1 MTLIYFWDSENELF
15 SEQFLPAINAAVESV
30 TGERL
35 RVVGVAMDDEED
47 RLNRFLDM
55 HTVPGQQVFFPDAEQ
70 RSWNSPIVTWPY
82 APSNCFQMT

>member
-1 MTLIYFWDSENELF
+1 VS
-15 SEQFLPAINAAVESV
+15 
-30 TGERL
+30 GERL

-70 RSWNSPIVTWPY
+70 RSWNSPIVTWWGL
-82 APSNCFQMT
+82 ARCPSMWLVDVTENAGCRSAETGPLKSVQAARS